1 MKKVKDKEIEA
12 AEKDKNSSSETA
24 QWSGKYYYAVG
35 KRKTAIAQVRLYP
48 VEKTEKGIVIN
59 GVDAEKYFSLSRLRS
74 VIKSPLSLV
83 GQEGKADISVK
94 VSGGGITGQ
103 AEAVRLG
110 IARALA
116 ILDDGSRKVLRGMG
130 FLTRDARAVE
140 RKKPGLK
147 KARRAPQ
154 WAKR

>member
-1 MKKVKDKEIEA
+1 MKKDK
-12 AEKDKNSSSETA
+12 KKETA
-24 QWSGKYYYAVG
+24 SKEASQWSGKYYYTVG

-48 VEKTEKGIVIN
+48 VEKSERGIVIN
-59 GVDAEKYFSLSRLRS
+59 GIGVDQYFSLGRLQS
-74 VIKSPLSLV
+74 IIKSPLALV
-83 GQEGKADISVK
+83 GQEGKADVSVK
-94 VSGGGITGQ
+94 VSGGGISGQ

-116 ILDDGSRKVLRGMG
+116 LFDDKNRKVLRSMG
-130 FLTRDARAVE
+130 LLTRDARIVE

-154 WAKR
+154 WSKR

>member
-1 MKKVKDKEIEA
+1 MKKDKEIEIEA
-12 AEKDKNSSSETA
+12 ANPETSL
-24 QWSGKYYYAVG
+24 WSGKYYYTVG

-48 VEKTEKGIVIN
+48 VEKSERGIVVN
-59 GVDAEKYFSLSRLRS
+59 GIEMDKYFPLGRLKS
-74 VIKSPLSLV
+74 MIKSPLASV
-83 GQEGKADISVK
+83 GQEGRMDISVK
-94 VSGGGITGQ
+94 VSGGGISGQ

-116 ILDDGSRKVLRGMG
+116 LFDDGNRKVLRSMG
-130 FLTRDARAVE
+130 FLTRDARVVE

-154 WAKR
+154 WSKR